1 MNITR
6 HNYEEYF
13 ILYMD
18 NELSSDDRRMVEAFI
33 QTNPDLKD
41 ELGILLQYKLEPD
54 TTIIYSG
61 KEELLKLAGIG
72 IHEDAAVSLTDYE
85 EWLVLYTDNELSPA
99 QKIQVENFVAANP
112 AAKKDLELLQKSR
125 LQPDR
130 AIVFANKKMLYRK
143 EERVRA
149 LPPRWWRYAAAAVLL
164 LATGLAS
171 VIIINNKSNGSKQD
185 EIAKDN
191 NKEIAPVKPAET
203 NTTNPVASVKKDII
217 PVSNIPVPG
226 NTIKEEPL
234 SNIQLVVN
242 PLRPK
247 NKTGVLEQNIPL
259 VERTSIQKNEP
270 VTAQQSI
277 KTNNLPQPLNNP
289 YINKISNDAIA
300 KVDVPA
306 EIKQSP
312 NALTNSIVTNTTTPP
327 SGLINASIKEN
338 VIDPDTNLADGGKK
352 NKLRGFFRKVTRT
365 FEKRTNIDATNGDD
379 RLLVAGLSFKLK

>member
-18 NELSSDDRRMVEAFI
+18 NELSSNDRRMVEAFI

-41 ELGILLQYKLEPD
+41 ELDTLLQYKLEPD
-54 TTIIYSG
+54 STIIYNR
-61 KEELLKLAGIG
+61 KEELLIPLVNGIK
-72 IHEDAAVSLTDYE
+72 EEAAVSLQNYE

-99 QKIQVENFVAANP
+99 QKIQVENFVATTP
-112 AAKKDLELLQKSR
+112 AAQKEFEWLQKSKV
-125 LQPDR
+125 QPDI
-130 AIVFANKKMLYRK
+130 AIVFANKKVLYRK
-143 EERVRA
+143 EEKVRA

-171 VIIINNKSNGSKQD
+171 VIIINNKSNGGKPG
-185 EIAKDN
+185 EIAKGSQE
-191 NKEIAPVKPAET
+191 KIAPVKPAET
-203 NTTNPVASVKKDII
+203 SITTPVASVKKDIT
-217 PVSNIPVPG
+217 PVSNNPVPG
-226 NTIKEEPL
+226 NTIKEERL
-234 SNIQLVVN
+234 SNIPLVVN
-242 PLRPK
+242 PLVPK
-247 NKTGVLEQNIPL
+247 NKVKVLEQKMPL
-259 VERTSIQKNEP
+259 TERTPIQKNEP

-289 YINKISNDAIA
+289 YINKISNDAIV

-312 NALTNSIVTNTTTPP
+312 NALTDRDVTNTTTPP
-327 SGLINASIKEN
+327 SGLINASVKEN
-338 VIDPDTNLADGGKK
+338 VIDPDTNPADGGKK